1 MIKPK
6 RLSVL
11 EVKMK
16 RDSPSCKRLSHQ
28 IVKLFK
34 NNLYVFLV
42 SFKNALYDSFII
54 VLLK

>member
-42 SFKNALYDSFII
+42 SFKNVLYDSFIM